1 MNIVR
6 LASFVQNRPQG
17 NVAVAPRVARVD
29 ETNVIDAILVSED
42 PQPRDLQIEVKEK
55 VDVHRIVG
63 TVVATTVLGMLLL
76 LAAGVGVIGI
86 MGMFGILIAEPLN

>member
-6 LASFVQNRPQG
+6 LASFVQSRAQG
-17 NVAVAPRVARVD
+17 NLAVAPRVTRVD
-29 ETNVIDAILVSED
+29 ETEVIDAILVSED

>member
-6 LASFVQNRPQG
+6 LATFVQSRPQG
-17 NVAVAPRVARVD
+17 NVAVAPRVTRAD
-29 ETNVIDAILVSED
+29 EAEIIDAILVSED

-63 TVVATTVLGMLLL
+63 TVVATTVLGMLII
-76 LAAGVGVIGI
+76 LAAAAGVIGI
-86 MGMFGILIAEPLN
+86 MGMFGILLAEPLS